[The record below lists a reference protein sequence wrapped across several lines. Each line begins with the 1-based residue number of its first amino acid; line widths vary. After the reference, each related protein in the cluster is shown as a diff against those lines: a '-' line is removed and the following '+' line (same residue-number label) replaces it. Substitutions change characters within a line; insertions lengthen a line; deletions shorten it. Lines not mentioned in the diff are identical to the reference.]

1 EYLFELLSG
10 KRLYKLSKLDEEYGK
25 QRVET
30 VENKVNQSLHRKRH
44 EIIGE
49 IVNTF
54 SPQIV
59 VDAGCGSGQLVDY
72 LPEEID
78 YLGFDAELRKSKLRR
93 RKNTKYYETNV
104 LFPYLDYNRDNSL
117 MVLSEVVEHLDERER
132 LILYRNINLF

>member
-1 EYLFELLSG
+1 IDTNDKLQQLKSFFTDWIEQVENKEYLFELLSG

-78 YLGFDAELRKSKLRR
+78 Y
-93 RKNTKYYETNV
+93 
-104 LFPYLDYNRDNSL
+104 
-117 MVLSEVVEHLDERER
+117 
-132 LILYRNINLF
+132 